1 MRPLLISPSAL
12 ALLSGVLPLHA
23 QQDESPRPNVLL
35 IYADDLGYADLGCY
49 GAKNVQTP
57 NIDRLARQGVRFT
70 NAYAAAATSTPSRYG
85 MLTGQYAWRRE
96 GTDVAPGNAGMI
108 IRPEQYTL
116 ADLFHEAGYATAAFG
131 KWHLGLG
138 DKTGTQDWN
147 GPITPSLGALGFD
160 YPHTMAPTADRVPCD
175 FIVDG
180 RVANSDPPAP
190 IQVT

>member
-85 MLTGQYAWRRE
+85 MLT
-96 GTDVAPGNAGMI
+96 
-108 IRPEQYTL
+108 
-116 ADLFHEAGYATAAFG
+116 
-131 KWHLGLG
+131 
-138 DKTGTQDWN
+138 
-147 GPITPSLGALGFD
+147 
-160 YPHTMAPTADRVPCD
+160 
-175 FIVDG
+175 
-180 RVANSDPPAP
+180 
-190 IQVT
+190 